1 MDKINYLEIL
11 DSLYDGVYFVDLNRK
26 ITFWNKAA
34 ERITGFTKQ
43 QVLGTHCHD
52 SLLKHINKN
61 GSLLCTD
68 TCPLVQ
74 TITEGKE
81 KEAEVFV
88 HHREGHRVPV
98 LVHVSPV
105 RNSFGTII
113 GAVENFSDNS
123 FRSNLLDQLEKYRN
137 LSLVDQLTDLLNRR
151 YLEVHLQNR
160 INELKVYQHSF
171 FGVLFIDID
180 FFKNINDSFGHDVGD
195 NVLKMV
201 SKTMKNSLGNGGVV
215 CRWGGE
221 EFIAVVQCD
230 SFDSLFLK
238 ANMLRFLVK
247 QSFVPVNGK
256 IVSVTVSVGAAMANP
271 NDTVESLVKR
281 ADSLMLQSKRLGRN
295 RVSIE
300 ESLGRAEG

>member
-1 MDKINYLEIL
+1 MEKINYLEIL
-11 DSLYDGVYFVDLNRK
+11 DCLYDGVYFVDLNRK

-34 ERITGFTKQ
+34 EKITGFTKQ
-43 QVLGTHCHD
+43 QVIGTHCHE

-61 GSLLCTD
+61 GSLLCVD
-68 TCPLVQ
+68 TCSLAQ
-74 TITEGKE
+74 SIKEGKE

-105 RNSFGTII
+105 RNSFGVII
-113 GAVENFSDNS
+113 GAVENFSENS
-123 FRSNLLDQLEKYRN
+123 LKSNLLDQLEKYRN
-137 LSLVDQLTDLLNRR
+137 LSLVDPLTDLLNRR
-151 YLEVHLQNR
+151 YLEVYLQNK
-160 INELKVYQHSF
+160 INELKVYQYSF

-180 FFKNINDSFGHDVGD
+180 YFKNVNDSFGHDIGD

-201 SKTMKNSLGNGGVV
+201 SKTLKNSLGNDEVV

-221 EFIAVVQCD
+221 EFIAVVQCN
-230 SFDSLFLK
+230 SLYSLFSK
-238 ANMLRFLVK
+238 ADMFRFLVK

-256 IVSVTVSVGAAMANP
+256 IVSVTISVGAAMANP

-281 ADSLMLQSKRLGRN
+281 SDTLIQQSKSLGRN

-300 ESLGRAEG
+300 ESFK